1 MTHPITDL
9 MEAESDPILRRRIKT
24 QALGILNDMIGQS
37 VDRGAFRIT
46 ITDLDYYPAH
56 DALRIRIRVNR
67 ISNGN
72 NVTPPNVN
80 PIIVINPPILI
91 DDPTGDI
98 VRTWTDPQGVEQ
110 TRTLKEDLR
119 AALRE
124 VVRDAIKDALT

>member
-1 MTHPITDL
+1 MGLYEDL
-9 MEAESDPILRRRIKT
+9 QSVPDPRDRARIKA
-24 QALGILNDMIGQS
+24 QAMGILTDMIGQS

-46 ITDLDYYPAH
+46 ITDLDFYPAR

-72 NVTPPNVN
+72 NVTPAGVN
-80 PIIVINPPILI
+80 PIIVINPPILV
-91 DDPTGDI
+91 DDPQGTI
-98 VRTWTDPQGVEQ
+98 VQTWTDPQGVEH

-124 VVRDAIKDALT
+124 VVRDAIKEALT